1 MVRPAIAPES
11 LFMSTQTIA
20 RGQNTENTAESF
32 GVTPVNKVKRVHER
46 GRYDRKTVYEILDAA
61 LVCHIAYVIDGR
73 PYCTPTSFWREGDH
87 LYWHGSSASRM
98 IRTQGQGVPVCLTV
112 THLDAL
118 VMARSGF
125 HHSVNYRAVMA
136 FGTAHIIDDVEK
148 KLTLMDRFID
158 RIYPGR
164 SKLIRQPNKQE
175 FKATTMMGME
185 IEHAS
190 GKIRDKHVGRRG
202 GGLRRRPGL
211 VVALSRDPG
220 DWRAIECERQLP
232 GLGRPDDMADFEPG
246 ARARRADDQEL
257 PAHVRDSC
265 AIELFRL
272 EPRIEES
279 LRHHVESALAS
290 GCRALQVAV
299 LIQIHARYAA
309 SKVWSA
315 PGYTLIVGA

>member
-1 MVRPAIAPES
+1 MPRPLRQSAPLGLALDAASHTPLHRQIGEQVRRAILERRLAPGQRLPSSRLMASE
-11 LFMSTQTIA
+11 LDVA
-20 RGQNTENTAESF
+20 RGQASENTAEAF
-32 GVTPVNKVKRVHER
+32 GVTPVNKVKRVHDR

-136 FGTAHIIDDVEK
+136 FGTAHIIDDVET
-148 KLTLMDRFID
+148 KLRLMDRFID
-158 RIYPGR
+158 RIYPER
-164 SKLIRQPNKQE
+164 STLIRQPNKQE

-190 GKIRDKHVGRRG
+190 GKIRDKHVADEEEDYAGV
-202 GGLRRRPGL
+202 PAWS
-211 VVALSRDPG
+211 ALYPVTQVIGAPS
-220 DWRAIECERQLP
+220 ECARQLP
-232 GLGRPDDMADFEPG
+232 GLERPEGMADFEPG
-246 ARARRADDQEL
+246 MRLDELMTKSYRRT
-257 PAHVRDSC
+257 
-265 AIELFRL
+265 F
-272 EPRIEES
+272 
-279 LRHHVESALAS
+279 
-290 GCRALQVAV
+290 G
-299 LIQIHARYAA
+299 
-309 SKVWSA
+309 
-315 PGYTLIVGA
+315 